1 MADIEL
7 DFKSLFNEAERLLS
21 FNYQTHIFD
30 FLNVKVH
37 FDYLINVYMLYHKE
51 IS

>member
-1 MADIEL
+1 MADMEL
-7 DFKSLFNEAERLLS
+7 KFKSLLNGSERWLS